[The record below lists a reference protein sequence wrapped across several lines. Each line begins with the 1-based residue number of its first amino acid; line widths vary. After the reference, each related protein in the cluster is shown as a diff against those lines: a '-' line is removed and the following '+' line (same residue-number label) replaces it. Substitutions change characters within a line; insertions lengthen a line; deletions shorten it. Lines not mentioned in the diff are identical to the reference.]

1 VHRSG
6 ALARQGA
13 AFKEDTMNPRYAVT
27 FLGTGLTPRDI
38 NNTGTIVGTQ
48 LTPIGERA
56 FIMRYG
62 LSTLLGT
69 MGGLFTVP
77 ARINAEDAVTGWTA
91 MADAPEA
98 FLYDGFIRT
107 LGTLGG
113 RFSVGT
119 ALNNA
124 NQVVGYSETSGGLIH
139 GFLYANGAML
149 DLGTIGEGTYSIAR
163 DINLRGQIVGETAVE
178 GSPLAPIR
186 PFLYERGVMSDL
198 GSFGGFIASAAAIN
212 EDGWIAGYST
222 DEREDVHLFLIEAGI
237 MRDLGNFGGFIAPRA
252 MNNSARIV
260 GIAED
265 RTSSFPF
272 IYIDGVLTK
281 LETLVDP
288 ALGWRIDTVY
298 GINDRGQVVGTGCN
312 GALCGGLLLTPIT

>member
-1 VHRSG
+1 
-6 ALARQGA
+6 
-13 AFKEDTMNPRYAVT
+13 MIPRYAVT

-38 NNTGTIVGTQ
+38 NNAGTIVGTQ

-62 LSTLLGT
+62 LATL
-69 MGGLFTVP
+69 GGLFTVP
-77 ARINAEDAVTGWTA
+77 VKINAMDAATGWTA
-91 MADAPEA
+91 TGDAPQA
-98 FLYDGFIRT
+98 FLYDGFVRT

-119 ALNNA
+119 SLNNA
-124 NQVVGYSETSGGLIH
+124 SQVVGYAETAGGLIH

-149 DLGTIGEGTYSIAR
+149 DLGTFGEGTYSIAR
-163 DINLRGQIVGETAVE
+163 DINMRGQIVGETAVAA
-178 GSPLAPIR
+178 SPLAPTR
-186 PFLYERGVMSDL
+186 PFLYERGVMSEL
-198 GSFGGFIASAAAIN
+198 GSLGGFIASAVAIN

-222 DEREDVHLFLIEAGI
+222 DVREDVHLFLIEAGI

-252 MNNSARIV
+252 MNNSAQII

-265 RTSSFPF
+265 RVSSFPF
-272 IYIDGVLTK
+272 ITIDGVLSK
-281 LETLVDP
+281 FESLLDP
-288 ALGWRIDTVY
+288 ALGWRIDAVC

-312 GALCGGLLLTPIT
+312 GTLCGGLLLTPTP

>member
-1 VHRSG
+1 
-6 ALARQGA
+6 
-13 AFKEDTMNPRYAVT
+13 MNPRYAVT

-48 LTPIGERA
+48 ATPIGDRA
-56 FIMRYG
+56 FIMHYG
-62 LSTLLGT
+62 LVTLMGT

-77 ARINAEDAVTGWTA
+77 AKINALDAAAGWTA
-91 MADAPEA
+91 MGDAPQA
-98 FLYDGFIRT
+98 FLYDGFVRT

-124 NQVVGYSETSGGLIH
+124 NQVVGYAETSSGLIH

-163 DINLRGQIVGETAVE
+163 DINMRGQIVGETAVG

-198 GSFGGFIASAAAIN
+198 GSFGGFIASAVAIN
-212 EDGWIAGYST
+212 EDGWIAGFST
-222 DEREDVHLFLIEAGI
+222 DEREDVHLFLVEAGI

-252 MNNSARIV
+252 MNNSAQII

-265 RTSSFPF
+265 RASSFPF
-272 IYIDGVLTK
+272 ITIDGVLSK
-281 LETLVDP
+281 FETLLDP
-288 ALGWRIDTVY
+288 AAGWRIDAVY

-312 GALCGGLLLTPIT
+312 GALCGGLLLTPAP